1 MPPGKKASRSEAVP
15 AIATGI
21 ELEKMRRRVRLSRLA
36 LFTAIAAGPVA
47 LAVAMASGPAA
58 ATAAAPNKPA
68 PVRTAAV
75 TADPAGY
82 AQVFIDAW
90 LRSSA
95 DEAGSAQARLA
106 QSLAPDVALP
116 EPAADA
122 QSKLR
127 SVTAVRSV
135 QRGGDAWAVTVAAQY
150 TDGTVRYFAVPVA
163 ADARGA
169 SFAVTGAPGAVAGAP
184 GAVAGPARAA
194 VPASPYTVH
203 VPSDGALSSTVGE
216 FLGAYLTGTG
226 EVDRYLA
233 PGVKLTP
240 VSPAPYSAVVVR
252 EVSAVEEAAAAGQVP
267 ADGTK
272 VRVLVQ
278 AEARDGAGRWPLAYE
293 LALTARSGRWDVA
306 ALEAGTVQGG
316 GAR

>member
-1 MPPGKKASRSEAVP
+1 MPLGKKASRSEAAP
-15 AIATGI
+15 AIAAGV

-47 LAVAMASGPAA
+47 LAVAVASGPAT
-58 ATAAAPNKPA
+58 ATAAAPGRPA
-68 PVRTAAV
+68 PVRTTPVA
-75 TADPAGY
+75 ADPAGY
-82 AQVFIDAW
+82 AQVFLDAW

-95 DEAGSAQARLA
+95 DEADRAQARLA

-116 EPAADA
+116 DPAAGA

-135 QRGGDAWAVTVAAQY
+135 QRDGDAWAVTVAAQY
-150 TDGTVRYFAVPVA
+150 ADSTVRYFDVPVV

-169 SFAVTGAPGAVAGAP
+169 SFAVTGAPGV
-184 GAVAGPARAA
+184 VAGPARAA
-194 VPASPYTVH
+194 VPKSPYSVS
-203 VPSDGALSSTVGE
+203 VPSDGALSSTIGE

-233 PGVKLTP
+233 PGVELAP
-240 VSPAPYSAVVVR
+240 VSPAPYTAVTVQ
-252 EVSAVEEAAAAGQVP
+252 EVSAVEEAAAAGSVP

-272 VRVLVQ
+272 VRVRVQ

-306 ALEAGTVQGG
+306 ALQSGTVQGG
-316 GAR
+316 GVR

>member
-1 MPPGKKASRSEAVP
+1 MPPGKKASRSEAAP
-15 AIATGI
+15 AVAAGV

-47 LAVAMASGPAA
+47 LAVAVTSGPAT
-58 ATAAAPNKPA
+58 ATAAAPQRPA
-68 PVRTAAV
+68 PMRTASV

-82 AQVFIDAW
+82 AQMFIDAW

-135 QRGGDAWAVTVAAQY
+135 QRDGDAWAVTVAAQY
-150 TDGTVRYFAVPVA
+150 ADSTVRYFVVPVA

-169 SFAVTGAPGAVAGAP
+169 WFAVTGAPGV
-184 GAVAGPARAA
+184 VAGPARAT
-194 VPASPYTVH
+194 VPKSSYTVS
-203 VPSDGALSSTVGE
+203 VPSDGALASMVGE

-233 PGVKLTP
+233 PGVKLSP
-240 VSPAPYSAVVVR
+240 VSPAPYTAVTVR
-252 EVSAVEEAAAAGQVP
+252 EVSAVEETAAAGQGP
-267 ADGTK
+267 ADGTT
-272 VRVLVQ
+272 VRVRVQ
-278 AEARDGAGRWPLAYE
+278 AEARDDAGRWPLAYE

-306 ALEAGTVQGG
+306 ALQAGTVQGG
-316 GAR
+316 GAQ